1 MRPSSGSRPV
11 GPRPRVILSSLIPS
25 PPLPLQQRMPLVCDR
40 AVPTSLGSHIPAC
53 TSRVVELCAYQ
64 LAPLGTWA
72 PRLRAPHLVVGAT
85 QLSPRR
91 VGVACLPAPSCRPS
105 CGPLVKSAHNQA
117 VGREQAWAPAHREG
131 WVVPLGTGPA
141 LLSALL
147 GPQELRPKPP
157 SLAGT
162 EHPGGQVPASAAWP
176 RPPLP
181 TAKHLTGPPLRAF
194 LGFLNHP
201 LSSALCL
208 LIINMVKKN
217 PHGVVAGG
225 WGMLRGHG
233 ATMER
238 AGCSAR

>member
-117 VGREQAWAPAHREG
+117 VGREQAWALAHREG

-162 EHPGGQVPASAAWP
+162 EHPGG
-176 RPPLP
+176 
-181 TAKHLTGPPLRAF
+181 
-194 LGFLNHP
+194 
-201 LSSALCL
+201 
-208 LIINMVKKN
+208 
-217 PHGVVAGG
+217 
-225 WGMLRGHG
+225 
-233 ATMER
+233 
-238 AGCSAR
+238 